1 MHFDQREKRISKCI
15 ETATNDM
22 VFCKKTNRL
31 KTISKQKK
39 WSKIDLFRHYFQFDA
54 KGAHPSMSRIHTVPI
69 SMQPCFFL
77 LTGFFLKN
85 KGREESNYETVVRTT
100 VSRNK
105 RRKERNVTTILW
117 YGPQSHGTKQ
127 TKNKETSRRRVMQIC
142 MCMQALHALLRAM
155 PACVQRQLLP
165 AVDFATG
172 CRITAVCNS

>member
-1 MHFDQREKRISKCI
+1 
-15 ETATNDM
+15 M
-22 VFCKKTNRL
+22 VENRPFQTLFSIRCKGRTSQHIQN
-31 KTISKQKK
+31 
-39 WSKIDLFRHYFQFDA
+39 F
-54 KGAHPSMSRIHTVPI
+54 TVPI